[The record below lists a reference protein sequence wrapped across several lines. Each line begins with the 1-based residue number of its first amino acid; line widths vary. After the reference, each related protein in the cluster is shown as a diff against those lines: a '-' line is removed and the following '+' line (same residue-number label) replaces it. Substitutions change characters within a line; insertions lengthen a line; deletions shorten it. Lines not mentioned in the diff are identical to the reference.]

1 MNKYYTR
8 ACNFYYGKT
17 SKKILKE
24 KSSIPLN
31 GNNLISFDKIEI
43 LTRKGSKL
51 VDIKYIN
58 KLPNN
63 LKLKISKDIKQLQKE
78 IPLGRLSNSEEIV
91 NLVLFLSSNKNTY
104 ITGQSFIIDGGF
116 VVK

>member
-63 LKLKISKDIKQLQKE
+63 LKLIFNLEPITLKI
-78 IPLGRLSNSEEIV
+78 V
-91 NLVLFLSSNKNTY
+91 FLWLEPTTY
-104 ITGQSFIIDGGF
+104 FY
-116 VVK
+116 